1 MTPKEA
7 KEYLMQYR
15 ESLERTREIT
25 EHLSDLRAIAENLRN
40 ERGQRV
46 ALDAAVANLVDA
58 QDRAAS
64 ELNRLCALRGEI
76 LGTIDLLQDKRQR
89 QLLHEIYICGKKLV
103 RIAADRDQS
112 YEHICRL
119 HGQALCVVANIIQ
132 EN

>member
-76 LGTIDLLQDKRQR
+76 LGTIDSVPKVYRPVLIER
-89 QLLHEIYICGKKLV
+89 YVNGKTWEQVAVDLNY
-103 RIAADRDQS
+103 S
-112 YEHICRL
+112 YRGITKL
-119 HGQALCVVANIIQ
+119 HGRALLAVKECIEVPI
-132 EN
+132 